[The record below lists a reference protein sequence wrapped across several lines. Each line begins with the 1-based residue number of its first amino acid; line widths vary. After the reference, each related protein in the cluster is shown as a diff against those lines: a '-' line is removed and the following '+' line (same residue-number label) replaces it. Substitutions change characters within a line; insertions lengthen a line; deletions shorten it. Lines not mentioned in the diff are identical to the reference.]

1 MDYFLSMTD
10 KGELDKA
17 SFVGVKR
24 TRKKGPLDK
33 NESYNFI
40 ISAKK

>member
-1 MDYFLSMTD
+1 MDYFLAMTD

-17 SFVGVKR
+17 SFVGIEI

-33 NESYNFI
+33 ISYNFI